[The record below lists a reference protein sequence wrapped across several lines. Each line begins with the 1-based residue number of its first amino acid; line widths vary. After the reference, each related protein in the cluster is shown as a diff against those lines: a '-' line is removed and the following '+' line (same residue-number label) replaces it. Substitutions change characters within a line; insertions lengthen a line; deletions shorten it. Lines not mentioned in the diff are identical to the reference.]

1 MRTDWE
7 HLRMVSASAIS
18 PVLAYY
24 TPTKGFLLA
33 LVLAFAFNIYAGM
46 KADGV
51 SFTCCE
57 RVVVVIAV
65 AAAILA
71 NGNNR
76 RDDWGPMAAMMGGG
90 MNNWMN
96 NPFAYLMFLA
106 LFRNGGFGFGGDGA
120 GAGTAT
126 QGIET
131 QAQLNA
137 IRTQLQDNQNADC
150 IKSAIQGNGF
160 ALSQLAQTLNIDFNT
175 LQRCCCDV
183 QAAIQQ
189 VAGQVGFSAERV
201 INAVNLGDCNVI
213 QALQNCCCQTQRQI
227 ADFRGDLFLQNCKDT
242 AELRNGQRDLGFA
255 ITQGFSSTAFQ
266 AQQDKC
272 DILRAGQDNT
282 QRIIDTL
289 NNHWKDEQAL
299 KIQDLKFELSQERQN
314 SLINERFNRL
324 GNCGCGGNSCG
335 CGCGQ

>member
-1 MRTDWE
+1 M
-7 HLRMVSASAIS
+7 LIVLS
-18 PVLAYY
+18 P
-24 TPTKGFLLA
+24 P
-33 LVLAFAFNIYAGM
+33 
-46 KADGV
+46 
-51 SFTCCE
+51 S
-57 RVVVVIAV
+57 R
-65 AAAILA
+65 
-71 NGNNR
+71 
-76 RDDWGPMAAMMGGG
+76 
-90 MNNWMN
+90 
-96 NPFAYLMFLA
+96 
-106 LFRNGGFGFGGDGA
+106 GD
-120 GAGTAT
+120 
-126 QGIET
+126 
-131 QAQLNA
+131 
-137 IRTQLQDNQNADC
+137 
-150 IKSAIQGNGF
+150 GF

-175 LQRCCCDV
+175 LQNR
-183 QAAIQQ
+183 
-189 VAGQVGFSAERV
+189 
-201 INAVNLGDCNVI
+201 
-213 QALQNCCCQTQRQI
+213 CCQTQRQI

-314 SLINERFNRL
+314 NLINERFNRL

>member
-1 MRTDWE
+1 MGETVEKIYCCDRDNNDN
-7 HLRMVSASAIS
+7 
-18 PVLAYY
+18 
-24 TPTKGFLLA
+24 A
-33 LVLAFAFNIYAGM
+33 L
-46 KADGV
+46 
-51 SFTCCE
+51 
-57 RVVVVIAV
+57 

-106 LFRNGGFGFGGDGA
+106 FTRNGFGNDNNNA
-120 GAGTAT
+120 AL
-126 QGIET
+126 E
-131 QAQLNA
+131 A
-137 IRTQLQDNQNADC
+137 IRTQMQDNQNSSL
-150 IKSAIQGNGF
+150 IMSALGDGFNRNDF
-160 ALSQLAQTLNIDFNT
+160 ALSQLAQNLNVDFNT
-175 LQRCCCDV
+175 LQKCCCDV
-183 QAAIQQ
+183 QAAIRE
-189 VAGQVGFSAERV
+189 VGGAVNFSAEKV
-201 INAVNLGDCNVI
+201 INAANLGDCRI
-213 QALQNCCCQTQRQI
+213 IEALNNCCCQTQRQI

-314 SLINERFNRL
+314 NLINERFNRL

>member
-1 MRTDWE
+1 
-7 HLRMVSASAIS
+7 
-18 PVLAYY
+18 
-24 TPTKGFLLA
+24 
-33 LVLAFAFNIYAGM
+33 
-46 KADGV
+46 
-51 SFTCCE
+51 
-57 RVVVVIAV
+57 
-65 AAAILA
+65 
-71 NGNNR
+71 
-76 RDDWGPMAAMMGGG
+76 
-90 MNNWMN
+90 
-96 NPFAYLMFLA
+96 MFLA
-106 LFRNGGFGFGGDGA
+106 LFRNGFGGWGDGH
-120 GAGTAT
+120 GAATT

-175 LQRCCCDV
+175 LQKCCCDV

-201 INAVNLGDCNVI
+201 INAVNMGDCNVI

-227 ADFRGDLFLQNCKDT
+227 ADFRGDVALQMCQQT
-242 AELRNGQRDLGFA
+242 GELRNGQRDLGQA
-255 ITQGFSSTAFQ
+255 ITQGFSQTAFQ

-272 DILRAGQDNT
+272 DVIRAGQDNT

-314 SLINERFNRL
+314 NLINERFNRL
-324 GNCGCGGNSCG
+324 SGNCGFGCGYNTGCG
-335 CGCGQ
+335 CGCGC

>member
-1 MRTDWE
+1 METCEKIYCCDRGDNDN
-7 HLRMVSASAIS
+7 
-18 PVLAYY
+18 
-24 TPTKGFLLA
+24 A
-33 LVLAFAFNIYAGM
+33 L
-46 KADGV
+46 
-51 SFTCCE
+51 
-57 RVVVVIAV
+57 
-65 AAAILA
+65 AAAIMA

-76 RDDWGPMAAMMGGG
+76 RDDWGPMAAMM
-90 MNNWMN
+90 NNSNWMN
-96 NPFAYLMFLA
+96 NPFAYIMFLA
-106 LFRNGGFGFGGDGA
+106 LFRNGGFGWGNGDGA
-120 GAGTAT
+120 GPAT

-150 IKSAIQGNGF
+150 IKSAIQGNAF
-160 ALSQLAQTLNIDFNT
+160 AISQLAQNLNIDFNT
-175 LQRCCCDV
+175 LQKCCCDV

-227 ADFRGDLFLQNCKDT
+227 ADFRADIQLQSCKDT
-242 AELRNGQRDLGFA
+242 AELRNGQRDISA
-255 ITQGFSSTAFQ
+255 IVAQGFSQVGYETQ
-266 AQQDKC
+266 KQTC
-272 DILRAGQDNT
+272 DIINNANSNT

-299 KIQDLKFELSQERQN
+299 QIQDLKFQLSQERQN
-314 SLINERFNRL
+314 NLLLNRL
-324 GNCGCGGNSCG
+324 GGNGCGCGNNCG

>member
-1 MRTDWE
+1 MGETVEKIYCCDRDNNDN
-7 HLRMVSASAIS
+7 
-18 PVLAYY
+18 
-24 TPTKGFLLA
+24 A
-33 LVLAFAFNIYAGM
+33 L
-46 KADGV
+46 
-51 SFTCCE
+51 
-57 RVVVVIAV
+57 

-76 RDDWGPMAAMMGGG
+76 RDDWGPMTAVMGGG

-175 LQRCCCDV
+175 LQKCCCDV

-189 VAGQVGFSAERV
+189 VAGQIGFSAERV
-201 INAVNLGDCNVI
+201 INAVNLGDCNII

-227 ADFRGDLFLQNCKDT
+227 ADFRADVQLQTCQQT
-242 AELRNGQRDLGFA
+242 GELRNGQRDLGFA
-255 ITQGFSSTAFQ
+255 ITQGFAATSYETQ
-266 AQQDKC
+266 RQTC
-272 DILRAGQDNT
+272 DIINNANANT

-289 NNHWKDEQAL
+289 NNHWSDEKSLQ
-299 KIQDLKFELSQERQN
+299 IQDLKFQLSQERQN
-314 SLINERFNRL
+314 NLLLNRL
-324 GNCGCGGNSCG
+324 GGNG
-335 CGCGQ
+335 CGCGNSCVCGCGQ

>member
-1 MRTDWE
+1 MGECVEKIYCCDRGDNDN
-7 HLRMVSASAIS
+7 
-18 PVLAYY
+18 VL
-24 TPTKGFLLA
+24 
-33 LVLAFAFNIYAGM
+33 
-46 KADGV
+46 
-51 SFTCCE
+51 
-57 RVVVVIAV
+57 

-71 NGNNR
+71 NNNNNNR
-76 RDDWGPMAAMMGGG
+76 YGYGDFG
-90 MNNWMN
+90 MNGWMN

-106 LFRNGGFGFGGDGA
+106 LFRNGGFGFDGN
-120 GAGTAT
+120 GAAATT
-126 QGIET
+126 QGVET

-137 IRTQLQDNQNADC
+137 IRTQLQDNQNAEC
-150 IKSAIQGNGF
+150 IKSAVQGNGF

-175 LQRCCCDV
+175 LQKCCCDV

-227 ADFRGDLFLQNCKDT
+227 ADFRADVQLQTCQQT
-242 AELRNGQRDLGFA
+242 SELRNGQRDLGFA
-255 ITQGFSSTAFQ
+255 ITQGFSATAFQ

-299 KIQDLKFELSQERQN
+299 KIQDLKFELSQKEQN
-314 SLINERFNRL
+314 EKFAAMLYGSRNGN
-324 GNCGCGGNSCG
+324 NCGCGCGNSCG

>member
-1 MRTDWE
+1 M
-7 HLRMVSASAIS
+7 
-18 PVLAYY
+18 
-24 TPTKGFLLA
+24 
-33 LVLAFAFNIYAGM
+33 N
-46 KADGV
+46 
-51 SFTCCE
+51 
-57 RVVVVIAV
+57 
-65 AAAILA
+65 
-71 NGNNR
+71 
-76 RDDWGPMAAMMGGG
+76 WGPMAAMMGGG

-96 NPFAYLMFLA
+96 NPFAYLMFMA
-106 LFRNGGFGFGGDGA
+106 LLRNGGFGFGGD

-150 IKSAIQGNGF
+150 IKSAIQGHGF

-175 LQRCCCDV
+175 LQKCCCDV

-201 INAVNLGDCNVI
+201 INAVNLGDCNII

-227 ADFRGDLFLQNCKDT
+227 ADFRADVQLQTCQQT
-242 AELRNGQRDLGFA
+242 SELRNGQRDLGFA
-255 ITQGFSSTAFQ
+255 ITQGFSATAFQ

-314 SLINERFNRL
+314 NYFARLIN
-324 GNCGCGGNSCG
+324 GGCGCGGNSCG